1 MPLALSPFGTSPFRC
16 TLVIPAFSLTVSVSK
31 VANQAYE
38 TLYGPHF
45 LPVRQNPSLMAQ
57 WDKRGL
63 YRCRVVGLSGRVVY
77 EVYGA
82 GCYGG
87 TTPFS
92 GFQSQAE
99 GLMTG

>member
-1 MPLALSPFGTSPFRC
+1 M
-16 TLVIPAFSLTVSVSK
+16 SK

-38 TLYGPHF
+38 TLCGPHF
-45 LPVRQNPSLMAQ
+45 LSVRQNPSLMAQ
-57 WDKRGL
+57 WDKRGGM
-63 YRCRVVGLSGRVVY
+63 YRWRVVSLMGRVVY

-99 GLMTG
+99 GLMTA